1 MSTPVEKAPQSGE
14 APEGVMGGQEEAT
27 ASTREHPLVPLKN
40 TVIFPG
46 ARVTLNIGRER
57 SILAI
62 KDAQA
67 GDKRFIASAQRQA
80 DVDSPGPK
88 DVFEAGTLVE
98 LRQYEAQADN
108 TIQVV
113 VEGVTRVH
121 IGEWVAHD
129 PYLRVT
135 YEPLEESGDTGAQGA
150 ALTRHAQALFDRFSH
165 LSRRFNPD
173 YIASVTQ
180 VHAVGRLADTLAG
193 LVVADHAQQQDLLET
208 LDPLARLEKVCVSLG
223 NEI

>member
-14 APEGVMGGQEEAT
+14 ASEGVMGGQEEAT

-88 DVFEAGTLVE
+88 DVFETGTLVE
-98 LRQYEAQADN
+98 LRQDRKS
-108 TIQVV
+108 
-113 VEGVTRVH
+113 TR
-121 IGEWVAHD
+121 
-129 PYLRVT
+129 LN
-135 YEPLEESGDTGAQGA
+135 S
-150 ALTRHAQALFDRFSH
+150 SH
-165 LSRRFNPD
+165 P
-173 YIASVTQ
+173 
-180 VHAVGRLADTLAG
+180 
-193 LVVADHAQQQDLLET
+193 
-208 LDPLARLEKVCVSLG
+208 
-223 NEI
+223 